1 MHACI
6 HRSHG
11 LFAPL
16 VRLSLTTLMRSSL
29 VDRLLVGR
37 RPPPPPPAHASSQR
51 RRQETELMESV
62 TNLLPQRTRA
72 VVLRESEDFY
82 LASSAQPT
90 TSLYSFTPARAARL
104 AATPMPMPPPRY
116 RSRTRRRVLRPD
128 ASVRLDRTDRGNK
141 WPRSAIFNLFVGA
154 LSVSRY
160 VPCRR
165 PCVRAWVCRWVG
177 QAVSGVVCHCVAT
190 RHAVASQAQPG
201 GSRSA
206 AAAE

>member
-1 MHACI
+1 M
-6 HRSHG
+6 
-11 LFAPL
+11 
-16 VRLSLTTLMRSSL
+16 
-29 VDRLLVGR
+29 
-37 RPPPPPPAHASSQR
+37 
-51 RRQETELMESV
+51 
-62 TNLLPQRTRA
+62 
-72 VVLRESEDFY
+72 
-82 LASSAQPT
+82 ASSAQPT

-177 QAVSGVVCHCVAT
+177 QPVSAVCVIVW
-190 RHAVASQAQPG
+190 RRGMQWHRRRSRVDPDRRQQPAPSRVKWG
-201 GSRSA
+201 GQYSTPPYRCLHGRFINSDHVINVHHSCKQRG
-206 AAAE
+206 

>member
-1 MHACI
+1 
-6 HRSHG
+6 
-11 LFAPL
+11 
-16 VRLSLTTLMRSSL
+16 
-29 VDRLLVGR
+29 
-37 RPPPPPPAHASSQR
+37 
-51 RRQETELMESV
+51 MESV

-165 PCVRAWVCRWVG
+165 PCVRACVG
-177 QAVSGVVCHCVAT
+177 VQVGRSARVSGVCHCVAT
-190 RHAVASQAQPG
+190 RHAVASQAQVRSRVDPDRRQQPAPSRVKWG
-201 GSRSA
+201 GQYSTPPYRCLHGRFINSDHVINVHPSCKQRG
-206 AAAE
+206 